1 MKKIGNSFC
10 KKCCLLFMVFIIII
24 SGVSCSSINK
34 SAKSG
39 EAKEDSSP
47 KIYNIG
53 DEIKVDGYKVV
64 VNGVRTATS
73 DSSGLLKAS
82 EGNEYFL
89 VNVTLEN
96 TSDKDKHVSSIMM
109 FKVVDQNGKSYDQSI
124 FTDAEGQLDG
134 TIAPTRKMTGEYCVE
149 VPQGTTGL
157 ELEFEDLG
165 SKPVIVKLN

>member
-1 MKKIGNSFC
+1 MKKVGKLFC
-10 KKCCLLFMVFIIII
+10 KKCCRLLMIFTIII
-24 SGVSCSSINK
+24 SGVSCSSTNK
-34 SAKSG
+34 GAKSG
-39 EAKEDSSP
+39 EAKEDKSP

-53 DEIKVDGYKVV
+53 DEIKVDDYKIV
-64 VNGVRTATS
+64 VNGIRTATA